1 MLCAKIVCIYGCG
14 KRTGLAD
21 MSDHPNAALVNQ
33 TLGHVMEW
41 MEKRDFQGVNCAPC
55 GFTPMVS
62 DGQVAEANSPFNE
75 SEPKAACC
83 ISSEKPAL
91 APPLPLP
98 ILESA
103 KWKGRKRT
111 APAKGRQAK
120 QSHPAG

>member
-1 MLCAKIVCIYGCG
+1 MA
-14 KRTGLAD
+14 
-21 MSDHPNAALVNQ
+21 DHPNAALVNQ

-83 ISSEKPAL
+83 SSFTKACAGPTP
-91 APPLPLP
+91 APPHFG
-98 ILESA
+98 
-103 KWKGRKRT
+103 KRKMEREE
-111 APAKGRQAK
+111 KDG
-120 QSHPAG
+120 AGQGEAGEAITSCGMIDTNGTPT